1 MNSQTATT
9 TSTTITTTALVPPAA
24 GERNRG
30 TVLCLIVHDELE
42 LRLRLAGLVR
52 RAMPKIDAD
61 TVTRAGFDAISIE
74 RLRAYVAVMFIV
86 EFSPPEAAAGSLA
99 SLKRLH
105 EQAPGLPIFVFARG
119 GNERSAA
126 RAMKLGAS
134 DYWPIHSV
142 IVGELCS
149 ALQPLL
155 EPPAAA
161 SAASSAAADRW
172 KQPEIAGYTM
182 MKKIAQ
188 STAASVY
195 LARNDEFPQP
205 VALKVEAIKGQH
217 VVSVADRERFTK
229 ECEILSKLNHR
240 SIANVLDYGTT
251 DDYLY
256 LALEYFPCGSL
267 RERLKHPVSEAD
279 AVNYAHQIGEALQI
293 VHAAR
298 VVHRDL
304 KPSNLMLTNENRLVL
319 IDFGSARTQ
328 FMPSDLARSG
338 DCTGTPYYVCP
349 EQIDDREPDARGD
362 LYSLGVVFYEMLA
375 GSLPFSGKSLA
386 EILAAHRSAA
396 VPRLPETLAAYQ
408 PIIDRLLA
416 KDPKDRY
423 ASAAEFLDALDAL
436 RTELLSRKPSKLQ
449 RSV

>member
-1 MNSQTATT
+1 MTTQTQPTLTDAP
-9 TSTTITTTALVPPAA
+9 IPV
-24 GERNRG
+24 ERSRG
-30 TVLCLIVHDELE
+30 TVLCLVVHDELE

-61 TVTRAGFDAISIE
+61 TVTRAGFDAISVE
-74 RLRAYVAVMFIV
+74 RLRAYIAVMFIV
-86 EFSPPEAAAGSLA
+86 EFSPPESGAAALA
-99 SLKRLH
+99 SLAQLH
-105 EQAPGLPIFVFARG
+105 KQAPNLPIFVFARG
-119 GNERSAA
+119 GNERTAA

-142 IVGELCS
+142 VVGELCN
-149 ALQPLL
+149 ALQPLI
-155 EPPAAA
+155 EPPQTAGTAKTA
-161 SAASSAAADRW
+161 LVDRW
-172 KQPEIAGYTM
+172 RQPEIAGYALL
-182 MKKIAQ
+182 KKIAQ
-188 STAASVY
+188 SAAASVY
-195 LARNDEFPQP
+195 LARNSEFASP
-205 VALKVEAIKGQH
+205 VALKIQAIKGQQ

-240 SIANVLDYGTT
+240 SIANVLDFGVT
-251 DDYLY
+251 DDFLF

-298 VVHRDL
+298 IVHRDL

-328 FMPSDLARSG
+328 FMANDPTRSE

-362 LYSLGVVFYEMLA
+362 LYSLGVVLFEMLS
-375 GSLPFSGKSLA
+375 GTLPYRGNTLA
-386 EILAAHRSAA
+386 DILAAHRSAPI
-396 VPRLPETLAAYQ
+396 PRLPENLKIYQ
-408 PIIDRLLA
+408 PIVERLMA
-416 KDPKDRY
+416 KVPQDRY
-423 ASAAEFLDALDAL
+423 ASAAEFLDALDGVRA
-436 RTELLSRKPSKLQ
+436 ELTNRKISNPQ
-449 RSV
+449 RSP

>member
-1 MNSQTATT
+1 
-9 TSTTITTTALVPPAA
+9 
-24 GERNRG
+24 
-30 TVLCLIVHDELE
+30 
-42 LRLRLAGLVR
+42 
-52 RAMPKIDAD
+52 
-61 TVTRAGFDAISIE
+61 
-74 RLRAYVAVMFIV
+74 
-86 EFSPPEAAAGSLA
+86 
-99 SLKRLH
+99 
-105 EQAPGLPIFVFARG
+105 
-119 GNERSAA
+119 
-126 RAMKLGAS
+126 
-134 DYWPIHSV
+134 
-142 IVGELCS
+142 
-149 ALQPLL
+149 
-155 EPPAAA
+155 
-161 SAASSAAADRW
+161 
-172 KQPEIAGYTM
+172 M

-205 VALKVEAIKGQH
+205 VALKIEAIKGEH
-217 VVSVADRERFTK
+217 IVSEADRERFTK

-240 SIANVLDYGTT
+240 SIANVLDFGTT
-251 DDYLY
+251 EDYLY

-328 FMPSDLARSG
+328 FMPSDLSKSG

-349 EQIDDREPDARGD
+349 EQIDDRDPDARGD

-375 GSLPFSGKSLA
+375 GSLPFLGKTLA
-386 EILAAHRSAA
+386 DILAAHRTAP
-396 VPRLPETLAAYQ
+396 VPRLPEQLSTYQ

-436 RTELLSRKPSKLQ
+436 RAELMTRKPSKSQ
-449 RSV
+449 RSA